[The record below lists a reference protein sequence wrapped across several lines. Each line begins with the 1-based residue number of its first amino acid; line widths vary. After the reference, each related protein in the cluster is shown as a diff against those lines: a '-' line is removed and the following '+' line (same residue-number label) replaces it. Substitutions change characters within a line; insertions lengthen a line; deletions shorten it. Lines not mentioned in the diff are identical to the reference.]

1 MNAVL
6 QVALG
11 LLVVAPICDATRS
24 PIQKVIELLEENK
37 VKISNDLAAEEK
49 EMTEYADFCDK
60 ESSEK
65 GYNIKTAVSKIED
78 LKGTIEECTLKIP
91 GLEDEVSTLGTE
103 VADKQKQSDEA
114 KALREKERAD
124 FVAVETDLATSIEQL
139 GKAADIIGKAT
150 GGAFLQGGSAQSATS
165 TALKAINKILDAG
178 EVNMATH
185 KSLSSLLQTGDYDEE
200 HEFQPQAKQ
209 VNYES
214 KSGGIVD
221 KIEEMKEKAEEELT
235 QAREAEM
242 KKAQDYDMLSMQL
255 KMGIKVAEDKIGVA
269 KTTIG
274 EKTEELNTAKGDL
287 GETEKTKAADEEA
300 LASLKHECEEAA
312 HAWEERQKSARAEM
326 GAINKAIQILSEGVR
341 VLLQMQS
348 KTHRRSGG
356 RLDQYEQDD
365 DSDADQNP
373 AQADAKSPR
382 PALVQKLKA
391 LSHKFNSYAFMEMA
405 GAASMDPLG
414 KVKGLIEEMI
424 EKLLKEAQE
433 EATQKAFCD
442 SEIGKSKKSH
452 QTKSMA
458 HDKLSARAD
467 KAASR
472 KAELEET
479 VKVLEGEIAE
489 LDAGNAEATK
499 IRGEELATY
508 KKAHKD
514 FSDAATAVEKA
525 IKVLKDFYDSQSL
538 LQISS
543 KRRVMSAAK
552 LQAEED
558 EDDDSD
564 APELGGSKGD
574 AAGVII
580 GILEMSLEDFTK
592 LLSETEMEEET
603 AVEAY
608 EKLTGENKISKAAKA
623 AEVKA
628 SLSEI
633 KSLTSSLTD
642 TKEDLGMV
650 TKEMAA
656 IEAYLEELK
665 PQCEEKTMS
674 YAEKKAKREAEIEGL
689 KEALSILSGE
699 GIALLQMEVTVSRH

>member
-1 MNAVL
+1 
-6 QVALG
+6 
-11 LLVVAPICDATRS
+11 
-24 PIQKVIELLEENK
+24 
-37 VKISNDLAAEEK
+37 
-49 EMTEYADFCDK
+49 MTEYADFCDK

-214 KSGGIVD
+214 KSGGIVT
-221 KIEEMKEKAEEELT
+221 KIEETKEKAEEELT
-235 QAREAEM
+235 SARDAET
-242 KKAQDYDMLSMQL
+242 KKAQDYDMFSMQL
-255 KMGIKVAEDKIGVA
+255 KMGVKVAEDKIGVA

-356 RLDQYEQDD
+356 RLDQYEQED
-365 DSDADQNP
+365 DSDSDQNP
-373 AQADAKSPR
+373 AQTEANSAR

-405 GAASMDPLG
+405 GAASMDPLA

-442 SEIGKSKKSH
+442 AELGKSKKS
-452 QTKSMA
+452 QAAKTMTL
-458 HDKLSARAD
+458 DKLTSRSD
-467 KAASR
+467 KASSR
-472 KAELEET
+472 VAELKEA
-479 VKVLEGEIAE
+479 VKTLEGETAE
-489 LDAGNAEATK
+489 LDAANAEATK
-499 IRGEELATY
+499 IRTEESETY

-525 IKVLKDFYDSQSL
+525 IKVLKDFYAGASL
-538 LQISS
+538 IQVSA
-543 KRRVMSAAK
+543 KTRRASAKDESAT
-552 LQAEED
+552 D

-564 APELGGSKGD
+564 APELGGCKSD

-592 LLSETEMEEET
+592 LLMETEQSEES
-603 AVEAY
+603 AQEAY
-608 EKLTGENKISKAAKA
+608 DKLMTENKVSKAAKA

-633 KSLTSSLTD
+633 KSLTTNIHD
-642 TKEDLGMV
+642 TKEDIGMTSKELGAV
-650 TKEMAA
+650 ES
-656 IEAYLEELK
+656 YLEELK
-665 PQCEEKTMS
+665 PQCESKAMS
-674 YAEKKAKREAEIEGL
+674 YAEKKAKR
-689 KEALSILSGE
+689 
-699 GIALLQMEVTVSRH
+699 